1 MVAVLMGLMVDCKKQ
16 ALISKRITQ
25 IIPVAVSAVRRAME
39 AGNRA
44 MKEGFPEKMGII
56 VLRSEKE

>member
-1 MVAVLMGLMVDCKKQ
+1 MVAVLMGLIGDCRKQ

-25 IIPVAVSAVRRAME
+25 IILVAVSGIRRAME

-44 MKEGFPEKMGII
+44 MKEGFPEKMGIV
-56 VLRSEKE
+56 VLRSEKK